1 MRLTQLRL
9 AWRPGAAGLL
19 AVCLLPLLVFACGC
33 GSKSSDRDQIRRT
46 DQRVDPTLAR
56 ALQDVVDE
64 QRGRAGLTGL
74 AAAVVIRGRGLWS
87 GGSGVANRATK
98 APVTGRTPFPI
109 ASITKTFV
117 AALAIKL
124 ADEGRLRLDDPLA
137 RWLPDWPNANR
148 ISLRRLLNHTSGVA
162 NFEQRITDPYQR
174 AIDAQPARLWSPQ
187 RTLSYAGR
195 PEFAPGSRWQY
206 NNANYILAGLAIEH
220 ATGSS
225 VARVLR
231 RELLDPLRLDDVV
244 LQPQERVRGTPA
256 HGYGAFTAGERRAL
270 RAGDAGLI
278 PYDSI
283 ASSAWTG
290 GAIVAGAE
298 SVARW
303 GDALLRGRVLSASGR
318 KQQLT
323 FVPVEGARVAY
334 GLGVTR
340 LLSPE
345 LGTQVLGHDGALP
358 GFGSSL
364 WHLPEKGVSAAVMA
378 NDNDSSHATRSIAAA
393 LIKTVLEHKSEND
406 DAARP

>member
-1 MRLTQLRL
+1 MRLTQLRF
-9 AWRPGAAGLL
+9 AWRPTALRLL

-33 GSKSSDRDQIRRT
+33 GSNSSSRDQVQRT
-46 DQRVDPTLAR
+46 DQRIDPSLDR
-56 ALQDVVDE
+56 ALRDVLDL
-64 QRGRAGLTGL
+64 QRAGAGLTGV
-74 AAAVVIRGRGLWS
+74 AAAVVIPGQGLWS

-98 APVTGRTPFPI
+98 APVTGSTPFPI

-137 RWLPDWPNANR
+137 RWLPDWPNADK
-148 ISLRRLLNHTSGVA
+148 ISLRQLLNHTSGVA

-174 AIDAQPARLWSPQ
+174 ALDAHPTKLWSPQ
-187 RTLSYAGR
+187 RTLSYADK
-195 PEFAPGSRWQY
+195 PEFTPGSRWEY
-206 NNANYILAGLAIEH
+206 NNANYILAGLAIER

-225 VARVLR
+225 VARQLHH
-231 RELLDPLRLDDVV
+231 ELLDPLKLDDVV
-244 LQPQERVRGTPA
+244 LQPQERVRGTRA
-256 HGYGAFTAGERRAL
+256 HGYGAFTADERRAL
-270 RAGDAGLI
+270 RAGGPRFI

-303 GDALLRGRVLSASGR
+303 GDALLRGQILSTSGR

-323 FVPVEGARVAY
+323 FVPVEGDRVAY

-345 LGTQVLGHDGALP
+345 LGSDVLGHDGALP

-364 WHLPEKGVSAAVMA
+364 WHLPAKGITAAVLA
-378 NDNDSSHATRSIAAA
+378 NDNDSSHATRSIAAV
-393 LIKTVLEHKSEND
+393 LIKTVQEHTSTK
-406 DAARP
+406 